1 MTETS
6 CFPDQNLTAA
16 NCLNIHAFPNGVQIG
31 DWRVDTRAGRLSRD
45 GGERA
50 VEPKVMDLLVL
61 LAASPGAVV
70 TREEIFATLWP
81 DTVVG
86 EDTLARVI
94 SKLRKALDDDP
105 KAPRYIETISKR
117 GYRLI
122 AEVSAP
128 APSAASSLAPVTRW
142 RMFAAAGAIVL
153 ALGAAFLLWP
163 RESPTA
169 PLLERAEDAY
179 FQYTRADN
187 ETAIALYE
195 QALVADPDLPAAQAG
210 LARALVQR
218 VLRWPNPPGGEDFT
232 RTTLG
237 EALETGRLETAQA
250 RATLDRALS
259 LVTRAA
265 QTAPNDADVQLAL
278 GLTLAARRDF
288 TGAEAA
294 YRRALTLDPNAWGA
308 LINLGDLADMRDAPA
323 QALPLYERAFETMQ
337 RVYARE
343 PQRIRPWQAEV
354 GVLIAARHGE
364 AGRTAEAERW
374 YRRVLSQSPM
384 HAPSVD
390 GLAALLAA
398 RGDATAARTLCTEHA
413 ERAGPSP
420 GCEALR

>member
-1 MTETS
+1 
-6 CFPDQNLTAA
+6 
-16 NCLNIHAFPNGVQIG
+16 
-31 DWRVDTRAGRLSRD
+31 
-45 GGERA
+45 
-50 VEPKVMDLLVL
+50 MDLLVL
-61 LAASPGAVV
+61 LATSPGAVV

-86 EDTLARVI
+86 EDTLARAV

-122 AEVSAP
+122 AQVSEASESAP
-128 APSAASSLAPVTRW
+128 ALRLALARRWPLVAAC
-142 RMFAAAGAIVL
+142 GAIVL
-153 ALGAAFLLWP
+153 ALGAAFSMWP
-163 RESPTA
+163 RTSPSA

-179 FQYTRADN
+179 FQFTRDDN
-187 ETAIALYE
+187 ETAIALYD
-195 QALVADPDLPAAQAG
+195 QALTADPEDTAAQAG

-218 VLRWPNPPGGEDFT
+218 ALRWPNPPGGEEFT

-237 EALETGRLETAQA
+237 EALDTGRLETAQA
-250 RATLDRALS
+250 RATLDRALG
-259 LVTRAA
+259 LVTSAA
-265 QTAPNDADVQLAL
+265 RTAPNNADVQLAL
-278 GLTLAARRDF
+278 GLTLAARRDL

-294 YRRALTLDPNAWGA
+294 YRRALAIDASSWGA
-308 LINLGDLADMRDAPA
+308 LINLGDVADMRGAPE
-323 QALPLYERAFETMQ
+323 QALPFYERAFETMQ

-354 GVLIAARHGE
+354 GVLIAARHAA

-384 HAPSVD
+384 HSPSVD
-390 GLAALLAA
+390 GLAALLAV
-398 RGDATAARTLCTEHA
+398 RGDVSAARVLCAQHA

-420 GCEALR
+420 GCRTLARD

>member
-1 MTETS
+1 
-6 CFPDQNLTAA
+6 
-16 NCLNIHAFPNGVQIG
+16 
-31 DWRVDTRAGRLSRD
+31 
-45 GGERA
+45 
-50 VEPKVMDLLVL
+50 MDLLVL
-61 LAASPGAVV
+61 LATSPGAVV

-81 DTVVG
+81 DTLVG
-86 EDTLARVI
+86 EDTLARAI

-122 AEVSAP
+122 AQVSAAPALRP
-128 APSAASSLAPVTRW
+128 APARRW
-142 RMFAAAGAIVL
+142 PLLAAGGVIVL
-153 ALGAAFLLWP
+153 ALGAAFLMWP
-163 RESPTA
+163 RTSPSA

-179 FQYTRADN
+179 FQYTRGDN
-187 ETAIALYE
+187 ETAIALYD
-195 QALVADPDLPAAQAG
+195 QALTADPEDTAAQAG

-218 VLRWPNPPGGEDFT
+218 ALRWPNPPGGEEYT

-237 EALETGRLETAQA
+237 EALATGRLETAQA
-250 RATLDRALS
+250 RATLDRALG
-259 LVTRAA
+259 LVTSAA
-265 QTAPNDADVQLAL
+265 QTAPNSADVQLAL
-278 GLTLAARRDF
+278 GLTLAARRDL

-294 YRRALTLDPNAWGA
+294 YRHALAIDASSWGA
-308 LINLGDLADMRDAPA
+308 LINLGDLADMRGAPE
-323 QALPLYERAFETMQ
+323 QALPFYERAFETMQ

-354 GVLIAARHGE
+354 GVLIAARHGA

-384 HAPSVD
+384 HSPSVD

-398 RGDATAARTLCTEHA
+398 RGDVPAARALCAEHA

-420 GCEALR
+420 GCRTLARD

>member
-1 MTETS
+1 M
-6 CFPDQNLTAA
+6 
-16 NCLNIHAFPNGVQIG
+16 NIHDFPNAVQIG
-31 DWRVDTRAGRLSRD
+31 EWRVEARAGRLQRD
-45 GGERA
+45 GSERA
-50 VEPKVMDLLVL
+50 LEPKVMDLLVL
-61 LAASPGAVV
+61 LAVSAGAVV

-86 EDTLARVI
+86 EDTLARVV

-122 AEVSAP
+122 AQVA
-128 APSAASSLAPVTRW
+128 AASEPTPPRPKRWPLLAVACVVVV
-142 RMFAAAGAIVL
+142 FAAALV
-153 ALGAAFLLWP
+153 LWP
-163 RESPTA
+163 RESPTGQF
-169 PLLERAEDAY
+169 LERAQDAY

-195 QALVADPDLPAAQAG
+195 QALALDPDQAAAQAG

-218 VLRWPNPPGGEDFT
+218 ALRWPNPPGGEDFT

-237 EALETGRLETAQA
+237 EALAAGRLETAQA
-250 RATLDRALS
+250 RATLDRAFG

-265 QTAPNDADVQLAL
+265 QAAPNDADVQLAL
-278 GLTLAARRDF
+278 GLTLAARQNF
-288 TGAEAA
+288 AGAETA
-294 YRRALTLDPNAWGA
+294 YRRALAIDANSWGA
-308 LINLGDLADMRDAPA
+308 LINLGDLADMRGEPG

-354 GVLIAARHGE
+354 GVLIASRHYE
-364 AGRTAEAERW
+364 AGRAAEAERW
-374 YRRVLSQSPM
+374 YRRVLAQSPM
-384 HAPSVD
+384 HGASVD
-390 GLAALLAA
+390 GLAALLVA
-398 RGDATAARTLCTEHA
+398 RGDVSAARTLCAEHA

-420 GCEALR
+420 GCSAER

>member
-1 MTETS
+1 MTGTS
-6 CFPDQNLTAA
+6 CFPDQNLTAT
-16 NCLNIHAFPNGVQIG
+16 NCLNIHDFPNAVQIG
-31 DWRVDTRAGRLSRD
+31 EWRVDARAGRLNRD
-45 GGERA
+45 GAERA

-70 TREEIFATLWP
+70 TREEIFSTLWP

-122 AEVSAP
+122 AHVSTAT
-128 APSAASSLAPVTRW
+128 SSSRSQPKAKRW
-142 RMFAAAGAIVL
+142 PLAAGAGGIVVAL
-153 ALGAAFLLWP
+153 AAAILFWP
-163 RESPTA
+163 REQPSA
-169 PLLERAEDAY
+169 QLLERAEDAY
-179 FQYTRADN
+179 FQYTRGDN

-195 QALVADPDLPAAQAG
+195 QALIAHPDEPAAQAG

-218 VLRWPNPPGGEDFT
+218 VLRWPNPPDEEDFT

-237 EALETGRLETAQA
+237 EALASGRLETPQA
-250 RATLDRALS
+250 RVMLDRAHS
-259 LVTRAA
+259 LVTDAA
-265 QTAPNDADVQLAL
+265 QAAPNNADVQLAL

-288 TGAEAA
+288 TEAEAA
-294 YRRALTLDPNAWGA
+294 YQRALAIDSNAWGA
-308 LINLGDLADMRDAPA
+308 LINLGDLADIRGAPA
-323 QALPLYERAFETMQ
+323 QALPFYERAFETME
-337 RVYARE
+337 RAYARE

-354 GVLIAARHGE
+354 GVLIASRHNA

-384 HAPSVD
+384 HSASVD
-390 GLAALLAA
+390 GLAALLVA
-398 RGDATAARTLCTEHA
+398 RGDAAAAQRLCVEHTA
-413 ERAGPSP
+413 RAGQSP
-420 GCEALR
+420 GCGAMP

>member
-1 MTETS
+1 M
-6 CFPDQNLTAA
+6 
-16 NCLNIHAFPNGVQIG
+16 NIHDFPNAVQIG
-31 DWRVDTRAGRLSRD
+31 EWRVEARAGRLQRD
-45 GGERA
+45 GSERA
-50 VEPKVMDLLVL
+50 LEPKVMDLLVL
-61 LAASPGAVV
+61 LAVSAGAVV

-86 EDTLARVI
+86 EDTLARVV

-122 AEVSAP
+122 AQVA
-128 APSAASSLAPVTRW
+128 AASEPTPPRPKRWPLLAVACVVVV
-142 RMFAAAGAIVL
+142 FAAALV
-153 ALGAAFLLWP
+153 LWP
-163 RESPTA
+163 RESPTRQ
-169 PLLERAEDAY
+169 LLERAQDAY

-195 QALVADPDLPAAQAG
+195 QALALDPDQAAAQAG

-218 VLRWPNPPGGEDFT
+218 ALRWPNPPGGEDFT

-237 EALETGRLETAQA
+237 EALAAGRLETAQA
-250 RATLDRALS
+250 RATLDRAFG

-265 QTAPNDADVQLAL
+265 QAAPNDADVQLAL
-278 GLTLAARRDF
+278 GLTLAARQNF
-288 TGAEAA
+288 AGAETA
-294 YRRALTLDPNAWGA
+294 YRRALAIDANSWGA
-308 LINLGDLADMRDAPA
+308 LINLGDLADMRGEPS

-354 GVLIAARHGE
+354 GVLIASRHYE
-364 AGRTAEAERW
+364 AGRAAEAERW
-374 YRRVLSQSPM
+374 YRRVLAQSPM
-384 HAPSVD
+384 HGASVD
-390 GLAALLAA
+390 GLAALLVA
-398 RGDATAARTLCTEHA
+398 RGDVSAARTLCAEHA

-420 GCEALR
+420 GCSAER